1 MNQLCMI
8 SVVRHIKFKEI
19 KIIMVFSGHWINNR
33 QTMAPDLIL
42 AGKAWK
48 TTTTTTAPP
57 GG

>member
-42 AGKAWK
+42 VGKAWK
-48 TTTTTTAPP
+48 TTTTTAPP